1 MAHPHQQTFTVLA
14 SGLEQTAVAVIVHPL
29 CQFGKLFR
37 TLRLA
42 IPFRDNLVERGT
54 TLCPF
59 AGIVVHTPLVILRP
73 DSFRREGPEHAF
85 VGHYVRHASFT
96 MKFVIAGLQREI
108 FFCRKH
114 AVRTVA
120 AHHIV
125 SRAGDIVDI
134 RMVFLDDTA
143 QRLVDLFGRETLVT
157 SAVEADRSMAANP
170 FYIVFRIGD
179 KHFRVIRIGT
189 VSRICQPEVL
199 PDHDTVAVTGFIE
212 LLVTDHADPVTHHR
226 KVHIGMV
233 SHGDII
239 FTAAIVQIRFTE
251 APVTATTDKAT
262 AIYKETQDMIIF
274 IERHLAD
281 TDFEIFRIRN
291 LTIHFKGKVGIVE
304 VRRAV
309 TFRPPQARV
318 FHLQLREVFDIEND
332 RLLFSRRQG
341 NRLLE
346 CDISD
351 LAFQHTV
358 YRIGIVVLHDHL
370 GCQGRRSRIG

>member
-1 MAHPHQQTFTVLA
+1 
-14 SGLEQTAVAVIVHPL
+14 
-29 CQFGKLFR
+29 
-37 TLRLA
+37 
-42 IPFRDNLVERGT
+42 
-54 TLCPF
+54 
-59 AGIVVHTPLVILRP
+59 
-73 DSFRREGPEHAF
+73 
-85 VGHYVRHASFT
+85 
-96 MKFVIAGLQREI
+96 
-108 FFCRKH
+108 
-114 AVRTVA
+114 
-120 AHHIV
+120 
-125 SRAGDIVDI
+125 
-134 RMVFLDDTA
+134 
-143 QRLVDLFGRETLVT
+143 
-157 SAVEADRSMAANP
+157 
-170 FYIVFRIGD
+170 
-179 KHFRVIRIGT
+179 
-189 VSRICQPEVL
+189 
-199 PDHDTVAVTGFIE
+199 
-212 LLVTDHADPVTHHR
+212 
-226 KVHIGMV
+226 
-233 SHGDII
+233 
-239 FTAAIVQIRFTE
+239 
-251 APVTATTDKAT
+251 
-262 AIYKETQDMIIF
+262 MIIF